1 MDSLCSVYSGE
12 ALDKHAEHIVP
23 VQHVDPD
30 APRVSSE
37 MLPAASH
44 DLVAGEQLGA
54 VLDAFLLTSQ
64 PRERYKQAKSKKN
77 SEFQTCRAHL
87 SLVAGIDL
95 FELCSGKLTTV
106 SC

>member
-37 MLPAASH
+37 LLPATSH

-54 VLDAFLLTSQ
+54 VDAFLLTSQ
-64 PRERYKQAKSKKN
+64 PCERY
-77 SEFQTCRAHL
+77 R
-87 SLVAGIDL
+87 
-95 FELCSGKLTTV
+95 
-106 SC
+106 